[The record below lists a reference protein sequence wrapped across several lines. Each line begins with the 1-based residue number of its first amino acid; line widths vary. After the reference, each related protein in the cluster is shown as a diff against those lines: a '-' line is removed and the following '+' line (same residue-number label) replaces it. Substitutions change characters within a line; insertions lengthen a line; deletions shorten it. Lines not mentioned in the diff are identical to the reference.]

1 MVWSCFMM
9 LGSDSKSHQL
19 TMRSWW
25 RPNKTLTAILY
36 AHNHSIFH
44 FQYSAN
50 KIHKTVKLYYKMGFV
65 GDDLAQMQ
73 AHVRILSTLKIGEAK
88 LECP

>member
-1 MVWSCFMM
+1 
-9 LGSDSKSHQL
+9 
-19 TMRSWW
+19 MRSSHT
-25 RPNKTLTAILY
+25 TLAGHFPVSHMIDMTTAIL
-36 AHNHSIFH
+36 HPDDHSIFH